1 MRRAS
6 RFPLVATLVAS
17 LALALCTTVAGCATT
32 PSADDRKAAA
42 GHYEV
47 ALALVHEAEQ
57 LGAAGNG
64 TEQDA
69 KYREALRELLDA
81 EKSGGMVS
89 EHHYLIGFVYFVG
102 FRRHA
107 DAERHLLQA
116 ITLRKGERDE
126 EYPEAENT
134 LGTVLVDA
142 GRAKEALA
150 HFEKA
155 RTNLLYATPYYAEQ
169 ELGWALFKLGRHDEA
184 VQHLQRALVA
194 QPDLCGAYLK
204 LAEVEVA
211 RGNDARV
218 QTVLDDFLTRC
229 DSERLRASTG
239 PRLISSA
246 FLQLGKS
253 RLRSG
258 ARDGAV
264 DAFKQC
270 LTRFGGEPA
279 GRECDEQLRV
289 LDSGG

>member
-1 MRRAS
+1 MGRAS
-6 RFPLVATLVAS
+6 SSSPVVTLVACAIAA
-17 LALALCTTVAGCATT
+17 ALLGGACATT

-57 LGAAGNG
+57 FGAAGNG

-81 EKSGGMVS
+81 EKSGGMLS
-89 EHHYLIGFVYFVG
+89 EHHYLIAFVYFVG
-102 FRRHA
+102 FHRHA
-107 DAERHLLQA
+107 DAERHLVQA
-116 ITLRKGERDE
+116 IALRKSERDE

-169 ELGWALFKLGRHDEA
+169 EMGWALFKLGRHDEA

-204 LAEVEVA
+204 LAEVQVA
-211 RGNDARV
+211 RGDDARV
-218 QTVLDDFLTRC
+218 QVVLDDFLTRC
-229 DSERLRASTG
+229 DSERLRVSTG
-239 PRLISSA
+239 PRLISTA
-246 FLQLGKS
+246 FLELGKS

-258 ARDGAV
+258 ANDAAV

-270 LTRFGGEPA
+270 LTRFGQEPA
-279 GRECDEQLRV
+279 GRECDAQLRV
-289 LDSGG
+289 LHSGG